1 MGYSVSL
8 VVVAFVYVCVLGQHG
23 AFAETC
29 SSGGVQPT
37 CRAPDLFKDAKVTTW
52 TGQGGGRWNST
63 ADWSNGV
70 PCNGIAVLP
79 AAVCLASPA
88 RAR

>member
-8 VVVAFVYVCVLGQHG
+8 AVVVASFYVQHG
-23 AFAETC
+23 AFAFAETC
-29 SSGGVQPT
+29 SSGGIQPT
-37 CRAPDLFKDAKVTTW
+37 CRAPDLFKDAKVTAW